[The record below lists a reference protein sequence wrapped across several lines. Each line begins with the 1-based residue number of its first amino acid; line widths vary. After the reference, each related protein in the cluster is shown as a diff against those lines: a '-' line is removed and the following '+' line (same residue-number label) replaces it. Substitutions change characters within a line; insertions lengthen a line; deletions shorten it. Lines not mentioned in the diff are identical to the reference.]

1 MRVTSFAGLFF
12 VVLAIAEISA
22 IVVVASWV
30 GAGPTVLLLLAGSI
44 LGALVLRRHG
54 RRAWRVLQER
64 DTSTHAPTAVADSL
78 LGAVAGC
85 LLLLPGFIS
94 DVVALPLLI
103 PPLRRLLAKRLLH
116 RIARWLPPS
125 LSDKLTGPMRVR
137 SHRMAS
143 PKEPHVTE
151 EAAAPAAGGIIEAEH
166 VVELT
171 PEPDLDPPSTSSG
184 PRKEERP
191 E

>member
-1 MRVTSFAGLFF
+1 MRLTSFAGLFF

-22 IVVVASWV
+22 IVLVASWI
-30 GAGPTVLLLLAGSI
+30 GAGPTVLLLLGGSI

-64 DTSTHAPTAVADSL
+64 DTTTHAPTAVADSL
-78 LGAVAGC
+78 LGAGAGC

-94 DVVALPLLI
+94 DVIALPLLF
-103 PPLRRLLAKRLLH
+103 PPLRRLLARRLLH

-125 LSDKLTGPMRVR
+125 LSEKLTGPMRVR
-137 SHRMAS
+137 SHRMAT
-143 PKEPHVTE
+143 PKETRVTE
-151 EAAAPAAGGIIEAEH
+151 EPATPAAGGVIEAEH

-171 PEPDLDPPSTSSG
+171 PEHDDEPDTAPPPKRDG
-184 PRKEERP
+184 
-191 E
+191 